1 MAKSTPASA
10 GFKPIEVTRPDETAR
25 PGFQPRE
32 VEVALVTEPAPAVH
46 ILPAPKP
53 DQKTETGKPG
63 KKEA

>member
-10 GFKPIEVTRPDETAR
+10 GFKPIEVPVRDETAR
-25 PGFQPRE
+25 PGFKPRE

-53 DQKTETGKPG
+53 DTETGKPG